1 MNYDYGF
8 VGEDNDDSFVGASP
22 EEMLQQIVAGHE
34 IIGYDLIG
42 DDEIV
47 GDDELIGEEIIGA
60 RRVRRPAGGTRVV
73 KTQPN
78 QRRRLITGVPPL
90 VLLSATQGDSQTQPQ
105 DLFRVERVTVPS
117 NIAFD
122 FVFIDIKIGQK
133 SQLVASGQL
142 PCGAFTEVA
151 VDNYVQ
157 FDTASIGN
165 LITLSVLNVTSPAAT
180 QTFRAVLVG
189 TAAV

>member
-1 MNYDYGF
+1 MEYDYG
-8 VGEDNDDSFVGASP
+8 FVGASP
-22 EEMLQQIVAGHE
+22 EEMLSQIISGE
-34 IIGYDLIG
+34 
-42 DDEIV
+42 EIV
-47 GDDELIGEEIIGA
+47 GYELVGDEELIGNEEIVGA
-60 RRVRRPAGGTRVV
+60 VRRSGGTRVV
-73 KTQPN
+73 RTQPN

-90 VLLSATQGDSQTQPQ
+90 VLASATQGDSQTQPQ

-157 FDTASIGN
+157 FDTASVGN